1 MKIKIFVLFFQ
12 EAMILEHDV
21 TRRRYSKVRLYN
33 AGRILHL
40 ARNKPSQDNNRFVI
54 YKIIMDD

>member
-1 MKIKIFVLFFQ
+1 
-12 EAMILEHDV
+12 MILERDV

-40 ARNKPSQDNNRFVI
+40 ARYKPPQADKRYLKLFFHYYIFFNETV
-54 YKIIMDD
+54 